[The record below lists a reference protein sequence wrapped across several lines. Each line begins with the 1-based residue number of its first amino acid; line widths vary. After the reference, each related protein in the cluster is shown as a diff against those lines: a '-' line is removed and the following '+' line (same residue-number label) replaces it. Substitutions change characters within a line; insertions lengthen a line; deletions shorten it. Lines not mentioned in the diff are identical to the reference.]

1 MKSRDIKHK
10 LLIVQGFLQRL
21 DIDYEETSSP
31 MMDTT
36 IFRYLICL
44 IVLERLDIYIYIYI
58 QIPEATNSKHCN
70 IYSIKLQRSLYR
82 LSNPKTCG
90 TITSMNI

>member
-44 IVLERLDIYIYIYI
+44 TILKGLDLRLMDIVTAYL
-58 QIPEATNSKHCN
+58 H
-70 IYSIKLQRSLYR
+70 
-82 LSNPKTCG
+82 G
-90 TITSMNI
+90 F